1 MAHVS
6 TSLKPQLIKVAE
18 AAEFLRVST
27 STIHNWIQA
36 GSIPYIK
43 LPESGAGKRA
53 DYRIPLRGL
62 IASLNSNYDLAGDLD
77 ELASLAREQGID
89 ADRAVALAG
98 GQPDPQG

>member
-1 MAHVS
+1 MVHVS

-18 AAEFLRVST
+18 AAALLRVST

-77 ELASLAREQGID
+77 ELASVAREQGID
-89 ADRAVALAG
+89 ADQAVALAG
-98 GQPDPQG
+98 GEADPRD